1 MTLFGRTLGGEEIAS
16 LVFLLMALVLWIGV
30 WRGARGWKSWI
41 NRSPEGQEARRAA
54 GVEGKD
60 PPPPAS
66 TGPRDP
72 TRPWG

>member
-41 NRSPEGQEARRAA
+41 NRSPEGREARRAA

-60 PPPPAS
+60 PPPPPS

>member
-1 MTLFGRTLGGEEIAS
+1 MTLFGRTFDGMEIAS
-16 LVFLLMALVLWIGV
+16 LVSLLLVLILWLSA
-30 WRGARGWKSWI
+30 WRGARSWKSWI
-41 NRSPEGQEARRAA
+41 NRSPEGREARRSA

-72 TRPWG
+72 TRPWD